1 VGISEVRL
9 YRKTALARAVKDQPK
24 MRSEKVSDQGI
35 NGYNGS
41 MFVTSLLPRGWHKGA
56 TARLFSEAGT
66 LVIKNETPR
75 YD

>member
-1 VGISEVRL
+1 
-9 YRKTALARAVKDQPK
+9 

-41 MFVTSLLPRGWHKGA
+41 LFVTSLLPRGWHKGV
-56 TARLFSEAGT
+56 TARLFSQAGT

-75 YD
+75 YDTVFTFVECFFGVHDIVGAKI